1 MTANRFF
8 IRECNLQSSTAFLC
22 GEEHHH
28 LSRVARIKPKDKVWL
43 FDEHGNDYLARVDEI
58 RKDRTQLTIIER
70 RAKDEPKIKITL
82 AQALLKSKKM
92 DIILQ
97 KSAELG
103 VSTFIPVIAARSVA
117 KIEAKIENKV
127 ERWKKIARE
136 AAKQSG
142 SSLQPSIFPPLSL
155 HDFLEQRDE
164 VKKIFL
170 SENRGEYFR
179 DILFKPWSRRPRIK
193 NPPPSVVVLIGPEGG
208 WTRGEEVDIVNH
220 GFEAVSLGKRILRAE
235 TAAICSLSVISQ
247 FWNL

>member
-8 IRECNLQSSTAFLC
+8 IRERNPQSSITFLY

-43 FDEHGNDYLARVDEI
+43 FDEQGNEYLARVDEI
-58 RKDRTQLTIIER
+58 KKDGTQLTIIER
-70 RAKDEPKIKITL
+70 RGKDEPIIKITL

-103 VSTFIPVIAARSVA
+103 ISTFIPVIAARSVA

-142 SSLQPSIFPPLSL
+142 GSIQPSIFPPLSL
-155 HDFLEQRDE
+155 QDFLEQRDE
-164 VKKIFL
+164 AKKIFL
-170 SENRGEYFR
+170 SENRGKYLR
-179 DILFKPWSRRPRIK
+179 DILINPSSRRPRIRK
-193 NPPPSVVVLIGPEGG
+193 PPPSAVVLVGPEGG
-208 WTRGEEVDIVNH
+208 WTKEEEIDIVNH
-220 GFEAVSLGKRILRAE
+220 GFERVSLGKRILRAE